1 MKVRKI
7 VAGLAAVSMLAAFS
21 AQAVF
26 AADTV
31 TIKAGE
37 ATVAP
42 GENFTLD
49 VSLDGVPAQGISV
62 IEFAVTYDASVVT
75 IDGVSAGAVA
85 DNGVDAAE
93 KFDGVTVFQ
102 AGYETAGLVTI
113 TYSTGLSD
121 AQYCVTDSGVFA
133 TISGTVAEDAK
144 DGEYPVTITAIPRET
159 VEGSGDTNKNVKAG
173 YIAADGTVT
182 KYDTTLTDGKVI
194 VKGGNTDPSGED
206 PTGENP
212 TDPPE
217 GTKYGDVNVDGQVDI
232 LDVIKLNKYLL
243 GSDTLSDQGKINAD
257 VDVKDGIDTTDSLNI
272 LKCVVKMI
280 DQSEFPV

>member
-75 IDGVSAGAVA
+75 INGVSAGAVA

-93 KFDGVTVFQ
+93 KFDGVTVFE

-206 PTGENP
+206 TKQ
-212 TDPPE
+212 PPE
-217 GTKYGDVNVDGQVDI
+217 GVKYGDVNVDGEVDI
-232 LDVIKLNKYLL
+232 LDVIKLNKFLL
-243 GSDTLSDQGKINAD
+243 GSDTLTDEGRINAD

-280 DQSEFPV
+280 DQSDFPV